1 MCHPCSNGGP
11 GSDRIRCAK
20 FNKGCTKFW
29 EGCTKGSK
37 VRSEMGISP
46 QSLSYGFV
54 TEIMDHQCLDGGPR
68 SDKIGCTKFNEGC
81 TKFCEGCTKGSK
93 VRAEVGIDPK

>member
-1 MCHPCSNGGP
+1 M
-11 GSDRIRCAK
+11 
-20 FNKGCTKFW
+20 
-29 EGCTKGSK
+29 
-37 VRSEMGISP
+37 RSEEGIDP

-81 TKFCEGCTKGSK
+81 TKFFKD
-93 VRAEVGIDPK
+93 VPRVPKCIPR